1 MGKIQFFS
9 SSVIQVIASFV
20 SRKIAAKFRCMRWC
34 IVLAVVTVLFQGVGN
49 AQTVIHP
56 TKENI
61 PISSDPRFEL
71 RHEVDGVDF
80 WHWNSSSISEIGVN
94 EGESFQMLGLVFDLE
109 TDRKGTVYYLDLIH
123 SEVRAYDYEG
133 SWIGNVANSGIG
145 PGELE
150 SPLGLLVIPDKN
162 QIIVADQWTN
172 HVFERD
178 KATFELVSTQRPKNP
193 SGNGHLCA
201 MNGHYYLV
209 FYDMSSPASEQKI
222 IHKYTLDGEW
232 VTSFGRPYVYHDP
245 LFVSVFADETLIACN
260 PEHNTIAVLTNHIPA
275 MTGYSDQGER
285 LWQVTFPDYQPDVV
299 EELVIDGRVGSS
311 LMFEAGTSVFRS
323 LVSDEEYFYVIYV
336 FREKASGLF
345 QTVRFSESHAFRVN
359 AHSGLGV
366 YLGAAGP
373 EIGELLIAMDGEYRF
388 TVTKNSGFPQIRI
401 HSFR

>member
-1 MGKIQFFS
+1 MLQMVHSLSHINSWTFS
-9 SSVIQVIASFV
+9 TVRAGC
-20 SRKIAAKFRCMRWC
+20 AA
-34 IVLAVVTVLFQGVGN
+34 VAVTTIFFQGVGK

-61 PISSDPRFEL
+61 PTSSDPRFEL

-94 EGESFQMLGLVFDLE
+94 EGEWSQMIGLVFDLE

-123 SEVRAYDYEG
+123 SEVRAYDYKG

-150 SPLGLLVIPDKN
+150 SPLGLLVIPDNN

-178 KATFELVSTQRPKNP
+178 EATFELVSTQRPKNP
-193 SGNGHLCA
+193 SGNGRMCA

-209 FYDMSSPASEQKI
+209 FYSTSTPASEQGI

-232 VTSFGRPYVYHDP
+232 VTSFGKPYVYDYP
-245 LFVSVFADETLIACN
+245 LFPGHFAGETFVACN

-275 MTGYSDQGER
+275 MTGYSDQGDQ
-285 LWQVTFPDYQPDVV
+285 LWQVTFPDYRSDVV
-299 EELVIDGRVGSS
+299 KEHVRDGTIYSTV
-311 LMFEAGTSVFRS
+311 MNEAGTSVFLS
-323 LVSDEEYFYVIYV
+323 LFSDDGYFYVTYA
-336 FREKASGLF
+336 FRKKASGLF
-345 QTVRFSESHAFRVN
+345 QTVQFSESHAFRVS

-373 EIGELLIAMDGEYRF
+373 EMGGIIGCYGREISLYRHKQLGLSSDSD
-388 TVTKNSGFPQIRI
+388 T
-401 HSFR
+401 